1 MPANKVLL
9 LQPIEGLGAEGEEV
23 VVKPGYA
30 RNYLIPRKL
39 AIPMTQAN
47 RKQMDALRVRRAER
61 EAKELEGAQALA
73 NKIQGTSIV
82 FAVKTGEGGKMF
94 GAITAGDLHEKLA
107 ESGIEIDKKKVS
119 LDAPVKT
126 LGQHSTTIK
135 VHAQAQAELTFEIV
149 SENPIEEAAEEE
161 TVAQAE

>member
-1 MPANKVLL
+1 M
-9 LQPIEGLGAEGEEV
+9 
-23 VVKPGYA
+23 
-30 RNYLIPRKL
+30 
-39 AIPMTQAN
+39 
-47 RKQMDALRVRRAER
+47 
-61 EAKELEGAQALA
+61 A

-126 LGQHSTTIK
+126 LGQPSTTIK